1 MPTID
6 ELYWDSRYK
15 QGKTGW
21 DIGNISEPLRNYI
34 DQIENKDI
42 KILIPGC
49 GNAYEAKYLVDKGFT
64 NIHLIDISEAL
75 IKNLLDKFNNEIAI
89 GVLQIRKID
98 FFDLE
103 ENYDLILEQTFFCA
117 LETKLRDK
125 YAQHMNKLL
134 NKNGK
139 LSGLLFNYVFEE
151 DGPPFGGNID
161 EYKKIFAP
169 HFQIKTIEN
178 CYNSIKPRAGKEL
191 FFILKK
197 L

>member
-15 QGKTGW
+15 QNKTGW
-21 DIGNISEPLRNYI
+21 DIGYPSEPIKCYI
-34 DQIENKDI
+34 DQLTNKEI

-49 GNAYEAKYLVDKGFT
+49 GNAYEAEYLIQKGFNNIHLVDISDTLVDKLKSNF
-64 NIHLIDISEAL
+64 
-75 IKNLLDKFNNEIAI
+75 KNEIES
-89 GVLQIRKID
+89 GQIKIMRSD
-98 FFDLE
+98 FFEIE
-103 ENYDLILEQTFFCA
+103 ETYDLIFEQTFFCA

-125 YAQHMNKLL
+125 YAYQMNKLL

-139 LSGLLFNYVFEE
+139 LTGLLFNYVFEE

-161 EYKKIFAP
+161 EYKKIFVP
-169 HFQIKTIEN
+169 HFHIKTIEN

-191 FFILKK
+191 FFILNKP
-197 L
+197 

>member
-15 QGKTGW
+15 QNKTGW
-21 DIGNISEPLRNYI
+21 DIGYPSEPIKCYI
-34 DQIENKDI
+34 DQLTNKEVE
-42 KILIPGC
+42 ILIPGC
-49 GNAYEAKYLVDKGFT
+49 GNAYEAEYLIQQGFT
-64 NIHLIDISEAL
+64 NIHLVDISDTL
-75 IKNLLDKFNNEIAI
+75 VDKLKSNFKNEIES
-89 GVLQIRKID
+89 GQIKITKSD
-98 FFDLE
+98 FFEIE
-103 ENYDLILEQTFFCA
+103 ETYDLIFEQTFFCA

>member
-15 QGKTGW
+15 QNKTGW
-21 DIGNISEPLRNYI
+21 DIGYPSEPIKCYI
-34 DQIENKDI
+34 DQLTNKNV

-49 GNAYEAKYLVDKGFT
+49 GNAYEAEYLIQQGFKNIHLVDISDTLVDKLKSNF
-64 NIHLIDISEAL
+64 
-75 IKNLLDKFNNEIAI
+75 KNEIES
-89 GVLQIRKID
+89 GQIKISKSD
-98 FFDLE
+98 FFEIE
-103 ENYDLILEQTFFCA
+103 ETYDLIFEQTFFCA

-125 YAQHMNKLL
+125 YAHHMNKLL
-134 NKNGK
+134 NKNGT

-151 DGPPFGGNID
+151 DGPPFGGNIN

-169 HFQIKTIEN
+169 YFHIKTIEN

-191 FFILKK
+191 FFILNKP
-197 L
+197 

>member
-15 QGKTGW
+15 QNKTGW
-21 DIGNISEPLRNYI
+21 DIGYPSEPIKCYI
-34 DQIENKDI
+34 DQLTNKEV

-49 GNAYEAKYLVDKGFT
+49 GNAYEAEYLIQQGFKNIHLVDVSDTLVDKLKSNF
-64 NIHLIDISEAL
+64 
-75 IKNLLDKFNNEIAI
+75 KNEIES
-89 GVLQIRKID
+89 GQIKISKGD
-98 FFDLE
+98 FFEVE
-103 ENYDLILEQTFFCA
+103 ETYDLIFEQTFFCA

-151 DGPPFGGNID
+151 DGPPFGGYID

-197 L
+197 P